1 MTTSKVQRTAAG
13 NDPSRKRPPPPE
25 RERQRDRART
35 KSDILTVATQEFA
48 EKGYL
53 GARVDDIATLTRT
66 TKRMIYYYYDSKEGL
81 YRAALQHAYEQIVV
95 PVDRYGVEGL
105 EPMDAI
111 RQVAKVTFDLHDG
124 YPYFARLISLEN
136 MNRGRFI
143 GGNDGIDVLPRPIIP
158 LLQQLLVAGREQ
170 GTVKREMDAKD
181 VHMFISSLCFFRV
194 NNRFTFKANFGRDL
208 MSPKARTRYRTM
220 VGDAVVSLLSSTGD
234 ES

>member
-1 MTTSKVQRTAAG
+1 MTTSKVKRTVASKSSSLNGSA
-13 NDPSRKRPPPPE
+13 PL
-25 RERQRDRART
+25 ERQRDRART

-81 YRAALQHAYEQIVV
+81 YRAALLHAYEQIVV
-95 PVDRYGVEGL
+95 PVERYGVDGL

-143 GGNDGIDVLPRPIIP
+143 GGNSGIDVLPRPIIP
-158 LLQQLLVAGREQ
+158 LLQRLLIAGREQ

-181 VHMFISSLCFFRV
+181 VHMFI
-194 NNRFTFKANFGRDL
+194 KANFGRDL
-208 MSPKARTRYRTM
+208 MSPKMRTRYRNM
-220 VGDAVVSLLSSTGD
+220 VGDAVVSLLSSTG
-234 ES
+234 EET

>member
-1 MTTSKVQRTAAG
+1 MTTSKVKRTVASTSSSQNGSA
-13 NDPSRKRPPPPE
+13 PQE

-95 PVDRYGVEGL
+95 PVDRYGVDGL

-143 GGNDGIDVLPRPIIP
+143 GGNSGIDVLPRPIIP
-158 LLQQLLVAGREQ
+158 LLQRLLVAGREQ

-208 MSPKARTRYRTM
+208 MSPKMRTRYRNM
-220 VGDAVVSLLSSTGD
+220 VGDAVVSLLSSAG
-234 ES
+234 EEL

>member
-1 MTTSKVQRTAAG
+1 MTTSKVKRTVAKKTSSLNGSA
-13 NDPSRKRPPPPE
+13 PQE

-66 TKRMIYYYYDSKEGL
+66 TKRMIYYYYESKEGL

-95 PVDRYGVEGL
+95 PVERYGVEGL

-143 GGNDGIDVLPRPIIP
+143 GGNGGIDVLPRPIIP
-158 LLQQLLVAGREQ
+158 LLQRLLAAGRQQ

-208 MSPKARTRYRTM
+208 MSPKMRTRYRNM
-220 VGDAVVSLLSSTGD
+220 VGDAVVSLLSSAG
-234 ES
+234 EEL

>member
-13 NDPSRKRPPPPE
+13 KDPSLKRPVPPE

-53 GARVDDIATLTRT
+53 GARVDDIATLTLT

-95 PVDRYGVEGL
+95 PVERYGVEGL
-105 EPMDAI
+105 EPIDAI

-143 GGNDGIDVLPRPIIP
+143 GGNAGIDVLPRPIIP

-208 MSPKARTRYRTM
+208 MSPKARTRYRNM

>member
-1 MTTSKVQRTAAG
+1 MTTSKVKRTVAG
-13 NDPSRKRPPPPE
+13 TPSLLNGSAPQG

-95 PVDRYGVEGL
+95 PVERYGVEGL

-143 GGNDGIDVLPRPIIP
+143 GGGAGIDVLPRPIIP
-158 LLQQLLVAGREQ
+158 LLQRLLVAGREQ

-208 MSPKARTRYRTM
+208 MSPKMRTRYRNM
-220 VGDAVVSLLSSTGD
+220 VGDAVVSLLSSPG
-234 ES
+234 EEL

>member
-1 MTTSKVQRTAAG
+1 MKSKSPRASEPSSRGGAA
-13 NDPSRKRPPPPE
+13 PSK
-25 RERQRDRART
+25 ERQRDRART

-53 GARVDDIATLTRT
+53 GARVDDIATSTRT
-66 TKRMIYYYYDSKEGL
+66 TKRMIYYYYESKEGL

-95 PVDRYGVEGL
+95 PVERYGVDGL
-105 EPMDAI
+105 APMEAI

-143 GGNDGIDVLPRPIIP
+143 GGDAGIDVLPRPIIP
-158 LLQQLLVAGREQ
+158 LLQKLLKAGRAQ

-194 NNRFTFKANFGRDL
+194 NNRFTFDANFGRDL
-208 MSPKARTRYRTM
+208 MSAKLRTRYRNM
-220 VGDAVVSLLSSTGD
+220 VGDAVVALLSSSP
-234 ES
+234 EEP

>member
-1 MTTSKVQRTAAG
+1 MGVASKRTTQVAVKKLSTNGHQPSK
-13 NDPSRKRPPPPE
+13 
-25 RERQRDRART
+25 ERQRDRART

-66 TKRMIYYYYDSKEGL
+66 TKRMIYYYYESKEGL

-95 PVDRYGVEGL
+95 PVERYGIEGL
-105 EPMDAI
+105 APMEAI

-143 GGNDGIDVLPRPIIP
+143 GGDAGIEVLPRPIIP
-158 LLQQLLVAGREQ
+158 LLRSLLKRGRAE
-170 GTVKREMDAKD
+170 GTVKREIDAWD

-194 NNRFTFKANFGRDL
+194 NNRFTFEANFGRDL
-208 MSPKARTRYRTM
+208 MAPRLRTRYRNM
-220 VGDAVVSLLSSTGD
+220 VGDAVVALLSGTAD
-234 ES
+234 EE

>member
-1 MTTSKVQRTAAG
+1 MGVASKRTTQAAVKKLSTNGRQPSK
-13 NDPSRKRPPPPE
+13 
-25 RERQRDRART
+25 ERQRDRART

-66 TKRMIYYYYDSKEGL
+66 TKRMIYYYYESKEGL

-95 PVDRYGVEGL
+95 PVERYGVEGL
-105 EPMDAI
+105 APMEAI

-143 GGNDGIDVLPRPIIP
+143 GGDAGIEVLPRPIIP
-158 LLQQLLVAGREQ
+158 LLRSLLKRGRAE
-170 GTVKREMDAKD
+170 GTVKREIDAWD

-194 NNRFTFKANFGRDL
+194 NNRFTFEANFGRDL
-208 MSPKARTRYRTM
+208 MAPRLRTRYRNM
-220 VGDAVVSLLSSTGD
+220 VGDAVVALLSGSSDD
-234 ES
+234 E

>member
-1 MTTSKVQRTAAG
+1 MKSNGQKVSTPSSRGGTA
-13 NDPSRKRPPPPE
+13 PE
-25 RERQRDRART
+25 KERQRDRART

-53 GARVDDIATLTRT
+53 GARVDDIATSTRT
-66 TKRMIYYYYDSKEGL
+66 TKRMIYYYYESKEGL
-81 YRAALQHAYEQIVV
+81 YRAALAHAYEQIIV
-95 PVDRYGVEGL
+95 PVERYGVEDL
-105 EPMDAI
+105 EPMEAI

-143 GGNDGIDVLPRPIIP
+143 GGDAGIDVLPRPIIP
-158 LLQQLLVAGREQ
+158 LLQKLLKAGREQ

-194 NNRFTFKANFGRDL
+194 NNRFTFDANFGRDL
-208 MSPKARTRYRTM
+208 MSAKLRTKYRNM
-220 VGDAVVSLLSSTGD
+220 VGDAVVALLSSSPG
-234 ES
+234 EP

>member
-1 MTTSKVQRTAAG
+1 MTTSKVKRTVASTSSSLNGSA
-13 NDPSRKRPPPPE
+13 PQE

-35 KSDILTVATQEFA
+35 KSDILTVAIQEFA

-95 PVDRYGVEGL
+95 PVERYGVEGL

-143 GGNDGIDVLPRPIIP
+143 GGDGGIDILPPPIIP
-158 LLQQLLVAGREQ
+158 LLQ
-170 GTVKREMDAKD
+170 
-181 VHMFISSLCFFRV
+181 
-194 NNRFTFKANFGRDL
+194 
-208 MSPKARTRYRTM
+208 
-220 VGDAVVSLLSSTGD
+220 
-234 ES
+234 